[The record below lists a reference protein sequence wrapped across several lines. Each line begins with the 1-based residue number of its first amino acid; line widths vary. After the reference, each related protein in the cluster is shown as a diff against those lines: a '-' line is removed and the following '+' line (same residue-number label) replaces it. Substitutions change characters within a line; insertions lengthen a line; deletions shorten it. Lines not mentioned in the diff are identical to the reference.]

1 MLFDNLYPLLSGP
14 VTAGLLLGMLGTV
27 AAAVGLGIGHI
38 RQREQ
43 GRRGCAALRDAR
55 I

>member
-14 VTAGLLLGMLGTV
+14 VTAGLLLGMLGTL

-38 RQREQ
+38 RKTEQ
-43 GRRGCAALRDAR
+43 GKPGCVALRDAR